1 MPDRSNRFLTL
12 PNLLSLSRMAVVP
25 YILYLFYQRRPECD
39 RLGFILAIIAILT
52 DIFDGYLA
60 RRLKQVSEWG
70 KILDPIA
77 DKACIVGAAIVAV
90 GLKGYPVWAMVLIIL
105 RDVAILLGGL
115 YIVRTKGLVMVSD
128 LWGKLTALILA
139 GSILVYLINL
149 ELLKLPLLYLA
160 MVVIFASSGH
170 YLLRF
175 RRAVSEN
182 PEGPRDL
189 S

>member
-1 MPDRSNRFLTL
+1 MPDRFNRFLTL
-12 PNLLSLSRMAVVP
+12 PNLLSLSRMALVP

-60 RRLKQVSEWG
+60 RRLGQVSEWG
-70 KILDPIA
+70 KVLDPLS
-77 DKACIVGAAIVAV
+77 DKVCIVGAAVVAV
-90 GLKGYPVWAMVLIIL
+90 GLKGYPVGAMVLIIL

-115 YIVRTKGLVMVSD
+115 YIVNTKGLVMVSD
-128 LWGKLTALILA
+128 LWGKLTALTLA

-149 ELLKLPLLYLA
+149 EPLKSPLLYLA
-160 MVVIFASSGH
+160 MVMILASSGH

-175 RRAVSEN
+175 RRAVRET
-182 PEGPRDL
+182 PERP
-189 S
+189 